1 VLAGRRRI
9 PKFLVGQV
17 SSAAACGRR
26 TRPPSAVLR
35 HRRRPHAHQ
44 PANLSELFH
53 RSIEAET
60 TERVMRVI
68 FADAARFVVHRPP
81 ETSPTK
87 EREPHQVGGIGL
99 AAVQRFRL
107 GRSISGETP

>member
-1 VLAGRRRI
+1 MHI
-9 PKFLVGQV
+9 
-17 SSAAACGRR
+17 
-26 TRPPSAVLR
+26 T
-35 HRRRPHAHQ
+35 

-68 FADAARFVVHRPP
+68 FADGTVVVHAPSGALRRRRSANH
-81 ETSPTK
+81 T
-87 EREPHQVGGIGL
+87 RL
-99 AAVQRFRL
+99 AVLSCRGARFRL